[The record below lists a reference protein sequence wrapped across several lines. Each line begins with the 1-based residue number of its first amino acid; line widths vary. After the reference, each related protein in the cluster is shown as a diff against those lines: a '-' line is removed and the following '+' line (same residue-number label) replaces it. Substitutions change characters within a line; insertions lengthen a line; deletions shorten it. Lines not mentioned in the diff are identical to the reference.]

1 MRCSNTDGKGDGA
14 LIQVVCAVEHD
25 GRSERVLT
33 LAFEVPSK
41 SFNLHSA
48 ILEAVKDFLSSE
60 EGKRVW
66 EYNSHTFN
74 WADFSMHIN
83 SAYCERHGFSLVD
96 SERYSDQVV
105 NWDEDLADH
114 YESDCEDDED

>member
-48 ILEAVKDFLSSE
+48 ILETVKDFLSSE
-60 EGKRVW
+60 EGRGCG
-66 EYNSHTFN
+66 SIIATPLTGQTSRCTSIQHT
-74 WADFSMHIN
+74 ASVM
-83 SAYCERHGFSLVD
+83 GFRSLIL
-96 SERYSDQVV
+96 SGILIRS
-105 NWDEDLADH
+105 
-114 YESDCEDDED
+114 